1 VRRGSDETGENL
13 PAPHGVGDC
22 GPVRSWLVIP
32 AMAAATGGA
41 AVALG
46 VTPAIAATGAA
57 FAAVV
62 RLLAG
67 DAPAALT
74 GAVSAPL
81 VAVAS
86 LASAGTGSLRAV
98 LALAAAGWAVSE
110 LARAPTSVDEPALS
124 LGAERAPLVAV
135 VPATVA
141 AVLDPSFAGLIAFAG
156 LRLAASPHRPR
167 RRWVAGVLLAG
178 ALTVALAVLA
188 GTAWPRLGAVWFAT
202 SPHAADPRALAA
214 AVGETLG
221 PLTAVAALAGLA
233 GLARLRH
240 AELALATC
248 VVAALL
254 VDLRAAAV
262 GPATVGLAGLLAG
275 LAIGRLAAMIRLGT
289 GQAIVGATAGALV
302 LLPPAWMALAG
313 RARAAHVTHSEQVT
327 HSGRASR

>member
-110 LARAPTSVDEPALS
+110 LARAPTSVDESTDDPARA

-156 LRLAASPHRPR
+156 LRLAASPHRLER
-167 RRWVAGVLLAG
+167 MGGAGGLVMIG
-178 ALTVALAVLA
+178 
-188 GTAWPRLGAVWFAT
+188 LGA
-202 SPHAADPRALAA
+202 
-214 AVGETLG
+214 
-221 PLTAVAALAGLA
+221 
-233 GLARLRH
+233 
-240 AELALATC
+240 
-248 VVAALL
+248 
-254 VDLRAAAV
+254 
-262 GPATVGLAGLLAG
+262 
-275 LAIGRLAAMIRLGT
+275 RLAF
-289 GQAIVGATAGALV
+289 V
-302 LLPPAWMALAG
+302 G
-313 RARAAHVTHSEQVT
+313 RAD
-327 HSGRASR
+327 

>member
-1 VRRGSDETGENL
+1 
-13 PAPHGVGDC
+13 
-22 GPVRSWLVIP
+22 
-32 AMAAATGGA
+32 MAAATGGA

-46 VTPAIAATGAA
+46 VTPATAATGAA

-62 RLLAG
+62 RLLTG

-74 GAVSAPL
+74 GAVIAPL
-81 VAVAS
+81 VAVVS

-110 LARAPTSVDEPALS
+110 LARTPASTDDPALS

-135 VPATVA
+135 VPATIA

-178 ALTVALAVLA
+178 ALTLALAVLA

-221 PLTAVAALAGLA
+221 PLTAVAALAGLV

-275 LAIGRLAAMIRLGT
+275 LAIGRLAAMIRLGA
-289 GQAIVGATAGALV
+289 GQAIVGAAAGALV
-302 LLPPAWMALAG
+302 LLPPAWLALAG
-313 RARAAHVTHSEQVT
+313 RGRAAHVTHSGHVT
-327 HSGRASR
+327 HIGRASR